1 MTAADS
7 FFDEVTT
14 NQTAEIER
22 LDKKTPTNFTTR
34 NKRGEKKNEI
44 PLIFLDFSKLEISRE
59 AFEAQHEEIVEVGRT
74 RLAHNPHAVTAA
86 HQLARAAGWMLP

>member
-1 MTAADS
+1 M
-7 FFDEVTT
+7 
-14 NQTAEIER
+14 
-22 LDKKTPTNFTTR
+22 DKKTPTNFTTR

-44 PLIFLDFSKLEISRE
+44 PFLFLFLDFSKLEISRE
-59 AFEAQHEEIVEVGRT
+59 AFEAQHEEIFEVGRT